1 MIKVGSIDHRQ
12 LFPTKL
18 SLIYWN
24 IKPNFNEELSRIAR
38 ESEKYT
44 GANPSSKKEDF
55 TTIYQIAKSEVVTEL
70 AQMVNE
76 GVRIYMK
83 EQLQIEDDL
92 YDISL
97 NANVRIEKNQEFAFP
112 HRHLG
117 ADLVATYYSDVEKEA
132 DEKVDGGKFIFL
144 NPNSLMLHRPI
155 TKEHQIFKINTQ
167 KGLMV
172 ISPSYA
178 NHMTVPF
185 SKEKSEKVVWI
196 HNVKIIPKEK
206 KLNAN
211 YFSIQEIK
219 ELNENKP

>member
-1 MIKVGSIDHRQ
+1 MITVGSIDHRQ

-24 IKPNFNEELSRIAR
+24 INPNFNEELSKIAR
-38 ESEKYT
+38 ESTKYT
-44 GANPSSKKEDF
+44 GANPSDKKADF
-55 TTIYQIAKSEVVTEL
+55 TTIYEITKSEVVTEL

-83 EQLQIEDDL
+83 EQLQIENDL

-117 ADLVATYYSDVEKEA
+117 ADLVATYYSYVEKEA
-132 DEKVDGGKFIFL
+132 DEKVDGGKFVFL
-144 NPNSLMLHRPI
+144 DPNPLMLHRPL
-155 TKEHQIFKINTQ
+155 TKEHTLFKIGTQ

-185 SKEKSEKVVWI
+185 SKEKSEKIVWI

-219 ELNENKP
+219 ELNK

>member
-1 MIKVGSIDHRQ
+1 MITVGSVDHRQ

-24 IKPNFNEELSRIAR
+24 IKPNFNEELNNIAKT
-38 ESEKYT
+38 SKKYT
-44 GANPSSKKEDF
+44 GSNPSSKKEDF

-83 EQLQIEDDL
+83 EQLQIENDL

-117 ADLVATYYSDVEKEA
+117 ADLVATYYSQVEKEV
-132 DEKVDGGKFIFL
+132 DEKVDGGKFVFL
-144 NPNSLMLHRPI
+144 NPNPLINHRPL

-219 ELNENKP
+219 QLNESKP

>member
-1 MIKVGSIDHRQ
+1 MITVGSIDHRQ

-24 IKPNFNEELSRIAR
+24 IKPNFNEELTSIAK
-38 ESEKYT
+38 ESKKYT
-44 GANPSSKKEDF
+44 GANPSNKKEDF
-55 TTIYQIAKSEVVTEL
+55 TTIYEQTKSEAIIEL

-76 GVRIYMK
+76 GVRIYMREHFK
-83 EQLQIEDDL
+83 IEDNL
-92 YDISL
+92 YHILLST
-97 NANVRIEKNQEFAFP
+97 NVRIEKNQEFAFP
-112 HRHLG
+112 HRHIG
-117 ADLVATYYSDVEKEA
+117 ADLVATYYSCVEKDA
-132 DEKVDGGKFIFL
+132 NEKVDGGKFIFL
-144 NPNSLMLHRPI
+144 NPNPLMLHRPL
-155 TKEHQIFKINTQ
+155 TKEHTIFQIGTQ

-185 SKEKSEKVVWI
+185 SKEESEKIVWI

-211 YFSIQEIK
+211 YFSIQQIK
-219 ELNENKP
+219 ELNESKS

>member
-1 MIKVGSIDHRQ
+1 MITVGSIDHRQ

-38 ESEKYT
+38 ESDKYT

-55 TTIYQIAKSEVVTEL
+55 TTIYQITKSEAVIEL

-83 EQLQIEDDL
+83 EQLQIENDL

-97 NANVRIEKNQEFAFP
+97 NANVRIETNQEFAFP

-117 ADLVATYYSDVEKEA
+117 ADLVATYYSYVEKEA

-144 NPNSLMLHRPI
+144 NPNPLMLHRPI

-185 SKEKSEKVVWI
+185 SKEKSEKIVWI

-211 YFSIQEIK
+211 YFSIQQIK
-219 ELNENKP
+219 QLNESKP